1 MLNLVFNSKRITS
14 AKYYLISAMGVI
26 LSAIG
31 VQKVIGTNN
40 HIERSASVFSVG
52 FT

>member
-14 AKYYLISAMGVI
+14 AKYYLIQKCKI